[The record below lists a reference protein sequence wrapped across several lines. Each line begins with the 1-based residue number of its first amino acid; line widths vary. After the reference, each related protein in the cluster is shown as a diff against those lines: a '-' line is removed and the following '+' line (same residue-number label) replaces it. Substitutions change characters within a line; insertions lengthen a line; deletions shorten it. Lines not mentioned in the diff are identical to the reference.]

1 MRSNRVDHNSERG
14 LTLLEV
20 LFALLITG
28 IVMVTT
34 LRLLTDQWRGARALK
49 NHLEAYYSV
58 MTAGQ
63 IISTEIRSAHTVN
76 WVEDSKK
83 MFILPLP
90 ADTNPVP
97 TLDAY
102 YSDDLDHDGIKDLY
116 WVHLGAKEPLASYIT
131 GWECVEVEP
140 GLWNVFLEASVNG
153 QRVAWRSAVRQRL
166 HTATLE
172 NFKRTGMLLFLC
184 SFC

>member
-1 MRSNRVDHNSERG
+1 MQLNRVGHNSERG

-63 IISTEIRSAHTVN
+63 IISTEIRSAQTVV
-76 WVEDSKK
+76 WVQDSKK
-83 MFILPLP
+83 LFILPLT
-90 ADTNPVP
+90 ADANPVP
-97 TLDAY
+97 TLDSY
-102 YSDDLDHDGIKDLY
+102 YSDDLDHDGVKDLY
-116 WVHLGAKEPLASYIT
+116 WVHLGTKEPLASYIT
-131 GWECVEVEP
+131 EWECVEVEP
-140 GLWNVFLEASVNG
+140 GLWNVFLEASVEG
-153 QRVAWRSAVRQRL
+153 QKVAWQSAVRQRL
-166 HTATLE
+166 HTATLV
-172 NFKRTGMLLFLC
+172 NFKRTDMLLFLC
-184 SFC
+184 SSC